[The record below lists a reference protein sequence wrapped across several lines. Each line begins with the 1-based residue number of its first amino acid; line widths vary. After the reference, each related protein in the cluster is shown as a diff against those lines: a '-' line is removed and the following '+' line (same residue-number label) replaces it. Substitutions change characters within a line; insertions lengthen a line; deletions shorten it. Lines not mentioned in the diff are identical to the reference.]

1 MDAFSRKKERL
12 TLNTQELNLHGSKK
26 KVPLGCQGQVDCL
39 AGQVMSKAYL
49 PNPGKSPGKSSSNK
63 IINPSFK
70 PQYPHTNPSNW
81 SPYISFKK

>member
-26 KVPLGCQGQVDCL
+26 NVPLGCQRQVDCL
-39 AGQVMSKAYL
+39 AGQVISKAYL
-49 PNPGKSPGKSSSNK
+49 PNPGESPGKSSSNK

>member
-39 AGQVMSKAYL
+39 AGQVISKAYL

-63 IINPSFK
+63 IINPSLK
-70 PQYPHTNPSNW
+70 PQYPHTNPSN
-81 SPYISFKK
+81 

>member
-39 AGQVMSKAYL
+39 AGQVILKLTCPILASLQASHPLTKLLTLAL
-49 PNPGKSPGKSSSNK
+49 SPN
-63 IINPSFK
+63 IHIQIL
-70 PQYPHTNPSNW
+70 QYIE
-81 SPYISFKK
+81 YISFKK